1 MTQHNQTTD
10 LHVIFG
16 AGPVGQAIMDELR
29 AQGRPVRIISRRGLP
44 GAPAGVEVL
53 RGDVTNHDFART
65 AARGAAVVYSAINA
79 PYTDWPRQFPPLQQG
94 VLAAATAAQAKLVV
108 MENMYGYGDTQ
119 GRPLTED
126 LPLAA
131 TYDKARTRI
140 AMHQELLAA
149 HQAGRV
155 RVAVGRASDFY
166 GPRVLEGTPGD
177 RVFIPALRGGTLQA
191 LGRLDMPHTYTY
203 MPDIGKALVLLG
215 QREEALG
222 QAWHVPSAPAAT
234 MQQVIDQVLALTGQ
248 KVKIQLAGRGTLRLL
263 GLFMPIMREL
273 QKTLY
278 QFDAP
283 FIVDSSKFERAFGL
297 HATPLAQGLATTLD
311 WYRGHLAAAGP
322 QPARA

>member
-1 MTQHNQTTD
+1 M
-10 LHVIFG
+10 
-16 AGPVGQAIMDELR
+16 
-29 AQGRPVRIISRRGLP
+29 
-44 GAPAGVEVL
+44 
-53 RGDVTNHDFART
+53 
-65 AARGAAVVYSAINA
+65 
-79 PYTDWPRQFPPLQQG
+79 
-94 VLAAATAAQAKLVV
+94 
-108 MENMYGYGDTQ
+108 
-119 GRPLTED
+119 
-126 LPLAA
+126 
-131 TYDKARTRI
+131 
-140 AMHQELLAA
+140 
-149 HQAGRV
+149 